1 MPLDDAERSVL
12 AETER
17 ALAADDP
24 SFARRWHRAS
34 GRGGRA
40 ARIRFAVLVVGL
52 LLIVGL
58 LWLGLPGQALII
70 LLLTV
75 GVLVGVGWRP
85 RLPRALRDELT
96 PPGPRAPDPG
106 P

>member
-17 ALAADDP
+17 SLAADDP

-40 ARIRFAVLVVGL
+40 ARIRFAAVVVGL
-52 LLIVGL
+52 LLIIGL
-58 LWLGLPGQALII
+58 FWLGLPGQAL
-70 LLLTV
+70 LVMLLTL
-75 GVLVGVGWRP
+75 GVLLGAGWRP
-85 RLPRALRDELT
+85 RLPRVLRDELT
-96 PPGPRAPDPG
+96 PPGSRPDPA

>member
-17 ALAADDP
+17 SLAADDP

-34 GRGGRA
+34 GRGGR
-40 ARIRFAVLVVGL
+40 RIRLAIVLVGL

-58 LWLGLPGQALII
+58 FWLGLPGQAL
-70 LLLTV
+70 LVVLLTV
-75 GVLVGVGWRP
+75 GVLLGAGWRP
-85 RLPRALRDELT
+85 RLPQSLRDELT
-96 PPGPRAPDPG
+96 PRGPRPDCSP
-106 P
+106 

>member
-17 ALAADDP
+17 SLAADDP

-34 GRGGRA
+34 GSGGRRSRA
-40 ARIRFAVLVVGL
+40 YLAVAVVGL

-58 LWLGLPGQALII
+58 CWLGLPGQALLI
-70 LLLTV
+70 LLLTI
-75 GVLVGVGWRP
+75 GVLLGAGWRP
-85 RLPRALRDELT
+85 RLPQALRDELT
-96 PPGPRAPDPG
+96 RPGPRPAPG

>member
-17 ALAADDP
+17 SLAADDP

-34 GRGGRA
+34 GSGGRRSRA
-40 ARIRFAVLVVGL
+40 YLAVAVVGL

-58 LWLGLPGQALII
+58 FWLGLPGQALLI
-70 LLLTV
+70 LLLTI
-75 GVLVGVGWRP
+75 GVLLGVGWRP
-85 RLPRALRDELT
+85 RLPQALRDELT
-96 PPGPRAPDPG
+96 PPGPRTPDPG

>member
-17 ALAADDP
+17 SLAADDP
-24 SFARRWHRAS
+24 SFARQWHRAW
-34 GRGGRA
+34 GGRRSRA
-40 ARIRFAVLVVGL
+40 HLAVVVVAL

-58 LWLGLPGQALII
+58 CWLGLPGQALLV
-70 LLLTV
+70 LLLTL
-75 GVLVGVGWRP
+75 GVLLGSGWRP

-106 P
+106 A

>member
-17 ALAADDP
+17 SLAADDP

-34 GRGGRA
+34 GSGGRRSRA
-40 ARIRFAVLVVGL
+40 YLAVAVVGL

-58 LWLGLPGQALII
+58 CWLGLPGQALLI

-75 GVLVGVGWRP
+75 GVLLGAGWRP
-85 RLPRALRDELT
+85 RLPQALRDELAR
-96 PPGPRAPDPG
+96 PGPRPDPG